1 MEPKAVGHLSGDTG
15 AACDIEQ
22 PRGLAT
28 GTIVLTM
35 TGETPV
41 EEIKAGDRVI
51 TRDSGV
57 AVVKAVRRRR
67 ITTRAVR
74 IIAGSLGHTRPERDV
89 VVPAAQEILIRDW
102 RAEALFGRKQA
113 LVPAARL
120 ADGEFVTVTG
130 ETEMVVHEIGFDTPH
145 IIYADGLEVA
155 SHMPAAELAEAA

>member
-1 MEPKAVGHLSGDTG
+1 MEPKAVGHLSGYTG

-22 PRGLAT
+22 PRGLST

-35 TGETPV
+35 KGETPV
-41 EEIKAGDRVI
+41 EDIKAGDRVI
-51 TRDSGV
+51 TRDSGM
-57 AVVKAVRRRR
+57 AVVKAARSRR

-74 IIAGSLGHTRPERDV
+74 IMAGSLGHTRPERDV
-89 VVPAAQEILIRDW
+89 LVPAAQPILIRDW

-120 ADGEFVTVTG
+120 ADGEFVTLTG
-130 ETEMVVHEIGFDTPH
+130 ETEMMVHEIEFDTPH

-155 SHMPAAELAEAA
+155 AHMPPEEMAEAA